1 MEEALSILWT
11 YARRQPIESNGKTIV
26 ATISQSIAAI
36 RIIMRL
42 EGWLQKNEERE
53 SEGRESEKRK
63 MMSEVPETKPSEN
76 LESGYVEEKNKVYE
90 PFAQPQLAHAAE
102 SLQLV
107 PTNDRACSTSIL
119 TESITFDRYEL
130 QSHASERATKSAS
143 TYLVAPSPSERG
155 LGERISAQKG
165 LGERI
170 SGQRGFGERISAQ
183 RDLKERISAQRGF
196 GERIRLPYH
205 EVLSRF
211 AKVSY
216 TMSKARKPYHS
227 NLRVQVAGL
236 SIQTTCN
243 QQKKQRRNAACKVK
257 ESKSISP
264 YEYSCAVSHKHS
276 KAAALMLDKNR
287 IRPPCVAL
295 IINGINH

>member
-26 ATISQSIAAI
+26 ATVSQSIAAI

-42 EGWLQKNEERE
+42 EGWLQKNE
-53 SEGRESEKRK
+53 GRESEERESKKRK
-63 MMSEVPETKPSEN
+63 MMSEAPKTKPSKN
-76 LESGYVEEKNKVYE
+76 LESGYVEEKNRVCE
-90 PFAQPQLAHAAE
+90 PFAQPQLANATE

-107 PTNDRACSTSIL
+107 PTNDSACSASIL
-119 TESITFDRYEL
+119 TENITFDQYEL
-130 QSHASERATKSAS
+130 QAHTSEGTTKSAS

-155 LGERISAQKG
+155 LGERISAQ
-165 LGERI
+165 I
-170 SGQRGFGERISAQ
+170 
-183 RDLKERISAQRGF
+183 GF

-295 IINGINH
+295 IIKILVQRVYQ

>member
-42 EGWLQKNEERE
+42 EGWLQKNE
-53 SEGRESEKRK
+53 GRESEERRMISKERK
-63 MMSEVPETKPSEN
+63 TKPSEN
-76 LESGYVEEKNKVYE
+76 LELGYVEEKNRVCE
-90 PFAQPQLAHAAE
+90 PFAQPQLTHAAE

-107 PTNDRACSTSIL
+107 PTKDSTCSTSIL
-119 TESITFDRYEL
+119 TEDITFDQYEL
-130 QSHASERATKSAS
+130 QAHASEGITKSAS
-143 TYLVAPSPSERG
+143 TYLVAPSPSKR
-155 LGERISAQKG
+155 RV
-165 LGERI
+165 
-170 SGQRGFGERISAQ
+170 GERISAQ
-183 RDLKERISAQRGF
+183 RGLR
-196 GERIRLPYH
+196 ERIRLPYH

-276 KAAALMLDKNR
+276 KAAALMPDKNR

>member
-53 SEGRESEKRK
+53 SEGRK
-63 MMSEVPETKPSEN
+63 MMSEARKIKPSEN
-76 LESGYVEEKNKVYE
+76 LELGYVEEKNRVCE
-90 PFAQPQLAHAAE
+90 PFAQPQLTHAAE

-143 TYLVAPSPSERG
+143 TYLVAPSPKER
-155 LGERISAQKG
+155 G

-227 NLRVQVAGL
+227 NLRMQVAGL

-295 IINGINH
+295 IINGINHN

>member
-42 EGWLQKNEERE
+42 EGWLQKNEGQE
-53 SEGRESEKRK
+53 SKKRK
-63 MMSEVPETKPSEN
+63 MMSEAPKTKPSEN
-76 LESGYVEEKNKVYE
+76 LESGYVEEKNRVYE
-90 PFAQPQLAHAAE
+90 PFAQLQLAHAAE
-102 SLQLV
+102 SLQPI
-107 PTNDRACSTSIL
+107 PTNNSACSVSIL
-119 TESITFDRYEL
+119 TEDITFDRYEL
-130 QSHASERATKSAS
+130 QAHASERATKSAS
-143 TYLVAPSPSERG
+143 TYLVAPSPSERR
-155 LGERISAQKG
+155 LGERISV
-165 LGERI
+165 
-170 SGQRGFGERISAQ
+170 QRDLKERISAQ

-211 AKVSY
+211 DKVSY

-287 IRPPCVAL
+287 IRPPCMAL
-295 IINGINH
+295 IIISDINH

>member
-42 EGWLQKNEERE
+42 EGWLRKN
-53 SEGRESEKRK
+53 EGRESEERRMISKERK
-63 MMSEVPETKPSEN
+63 TKPSEN
-76 LESGYVEEKNKVYE
+76 LELGYVEEKNRVYE
-90 PFAQPQLAHAAE
+90 PFAQSQLAHAAE

-107 PTNDRACSTSIL
+107 PTNDSACSASIL
-119 TESITFDRYEL
+119 TENITFDRYEL

-170 SGQRGFGERISAQ
+170 SGQRGFGERI
-183 RDLKERISAQRGF
+183 
-196 GERIRLPYH
+196 RLPYH

-216 TMSKARKPYHS
+216 TMSKARKPYHN

-276 KAAALMLDKNR
+276 KAAALMPDKNR
-287 IRPPCVAL
+287 IRPPCMAL
-295 IINGINH
+295 IIN

>member
-42 EGWLQKNEERE
+42 EGWLQK
-53 SEGRESEKRK
+53 SEGRESEERK
-63 MMSEVPETKPSEN
+63 MMSGGRKTKPSKN
-76 LESGYVEEKNKVYE
+76 LESGYVEEKNKGYE
-90 PFAQPQLAHAAE
+90 PFAQPQLAHTAE
-102 SLQLV
+102 RLQLI
-107 PTNDRACSTSIL
+107 PTNDSACSASIL
-119 TESITFDRYEL
+119 MEDITFDQYEL
-130 QSHASERATKSAS
+130 QAHTSEGATKSAS

-155 LGERISAQKG
+155 LG
-165 LGERI
+165 
-170 SGQRGFGERISAQ
+170 
-183 RDLKERISAQRGF
+183 ERISAQRGF

-216 TMSKARKPYHS
+216 TMSKVRKPYHS

-264 YEYSCAVSHKHS
+264 YEYSCTVSHKYS
-276 KAAALMLDKNR
+276 KAATLMPDKNR
-287 IRPPCVAL
+287 IRPPCITL
-295 IINGINH
+295 TISGINH

>member
-42 EGWLQKNEERE
+42 EGWLQKSEERE
-53 SEGRESEKRK
+53 SEERR
-63 MMSEVPETKPSEN
+63 MMSEAPKTKPSKN
-76 LESGYVEEKNKVYE
+76 LESGYMEEKNRVCE
-90 PFAQPQLAHAAE
+90 PFAQPQLANATE
-102 SLQLV
+102 RLQLV
-107 PTNDRACSTSIL
+107 PTNDSACSASIL
-119 TESITFDRYEL
+119 MEDITFDQYEL
-130 QSHASERATKSAS
+130 QAHASEEIIKSAS

-155 LGERISAQKG
+155 LGERISAQ
-165 LGERI
+165 
-170 SGQRGFGERISAQ
+170 RGFGDRISAQ

-196 GERIRLPYH
+196 EERIRLPYH

-276 KAAALMLDKNR
+276 KAAALMLDKKR

>member
-42 EGWLQKNEERE
+42 EGWLQK

-63 MMSEVPETKPSEN
+63 MISEARKTKPSEN
-76 LESGYVEEKNKVYE
+76 LELGYVEEKNRVYE
-90 PFAQPQLAHAAE
+90 PFAQPQLANAAE

-107 PTNDRACSTSIL
+107 PTKDRACSASRWCELVARTPREQL
-119 TESITFDRYEL
+119 T
-130 QSHASERATKSAS
+130 S
-143 TYLVAPSPSERG
+143 TYTPQPLS
-155 LGERISAQKG
+155 
-165 LGERI
+165 
-170 SGQRGFGERISAQ
+170 
-183 RDLKERISAQRGF
+183 
-196 GERIRLPYH
+196 LPYH

-227 NLRVQVAGL
+227 DLRVQVAGL

-264 YEYSCAVSHKHS
+264 YENFNMAGRIHNR
-276 KAAALMLDKNR
+276 NR
-287 IRPPCVAL
+287 IRPPCMAL
-295 IINGINH
+295 IINH

>member
-130 QSHASERATKSAS
+130 QPHASERATKSAS

-155 LGERISAQKG
+155 LGERISAQRG
-165 LGERI
+165 LG
-170 SGQRGFGERISAQ
+170 
-183 RDLKERISAQRGF
+183 ERISAQRGF
-196 GERIRLPYH
+196 RERISVQRDLKERIRLPYH

-216 TMSKARKPYHS
+216 TMSKARKPYHN

-236 SIQTTCN
+236 NIQTTCN

-276 KAAALMLDKNR
+276 KAVALMPDKNR
-287 IRPPCVAL
+287 IRPPCMAL
-295 IINGINH
+295 IIIISGINH

>member
-1 MEEALSILWT
+1 MEEALEILWT
-11 YARRQPIESNGKTIV
+11 YARREPLDSNGETVVPTINN
-26 ATISQSIAAI
+26 SIAAI

-42 EGWLQKNEERE
+42 EGWAI
-53 SEGRESEKRK
+53 GSEKRK
-63 MMSEVPETKPSEN
+63 VNSEKRATPDKPARDCWGEWQFAQHNTTNNDNDDEYTEGELLNEGELLTYSALADFAPTPAQHQYPQHNTVYNNYPSE
-76 LESGYVEEKNKVYE
+76 
-90 PFAQPQLAHAAE
+90 
-102 SLQLV
+102 
-107 PTNDRACSTSIL
+107 AC
-119 TESITFDRYEL
+119 
-130 QSHASERATKSAS
+130 AC
-143 TYLVAPSPSERG
+143 LVAPSPSERG
-155 LGERISAQKG
+155 LGERISAQ
-165 LGERI
+165 I
-170 SGQRGFGERISAQ
+170 
-183 RDLKERISAQRGF
+183 GF

-236 SIQTTCN
+236 SIQATCN

-295 IINGINH
+295 IINGIKSLISDINH

>member
-42 EGWLQKNEERE
+42 EGWLQKNEE
-53 SEGRESEKRK
+53 RESEKRK

-236 SIQTTCN
+236 SIQATCN

>member
-1 MEEALSILWT
+1 MEEAFSTLWT
-11 YARRQPIESNGKTIV
+11 YARRQPIESNVKTIV
-26 ATISQSIAAI
+26 AIISQSIAAI

-42 EGWLQKNEERE
+42 EGWLQKNEGRK
-53 SEGRESEKRK
+53 SEERK
-63 MMSEVPETKPSEN
+63 MISEAPKIKPSEN
-76 LESGYVEEKNKVYE
+76 LELGYVEEKNGVCE
-90 PFAQPQLAHAAE
+90 PFAQPQLTHAAE
-102 SLQLV
+102 SLQLA
-107 PTNDRACSTSIL
+107 PTNDSACSTSIL
-119 TESITFDRYEL
+119 TEDITFDQYEL
-130 QSHASERATKSAS
+130 QAHASEEITKSAS
-143 TYLVAPSPSERG
+143 TYLVAPSPSKRG
-155 LGERISAQKG
+155 LR
-165 LGERI
+165 
-170 SGQRGFGERISAQ
+170 
-183 RDLKERISAQRGF
+183 
-196 GERIRLPYH
+196 ERIRLPYH

-236 SIQTTCN
+236 SIQATCN

-295 IINGINH
+295 IINGIKSLISDINH

>member
-119 TESITFDRYEL
+119 TESITFDQYEL
-130 QSHASERATKSAS
+130 QAHASEGITKSAS
-143 TYLVAPSPSERG
+143 TYLVAPSPSKRR
-155 LGERISAQKG
+155 L
-165 LGERI
+165 
-170 SGQRGFGERISAQ
+170 GERISAQ
-183 RDLKERISAQRGF
+183 RDLKERTSAQRGLR
-196 GERIRLPYH
+196 ERIRLPYH

-257 ESKSISP
+257 ERKSISP
-264 YEYSCAVSHKHS
+264 YETSCEVGHKHS
-276 KAAALMLDKNR
+276 KAAALMPDKNR
-287 IRPPCVAL
+287 IRPPCMAL
-295 IINGINH
+295 IISGINH

>member
-42 EGWLQKNEERE
+42 EGWLQK
-53 SEGRESEKRK
+53 SEGRESKKRK
-63 MMSEVPETKPSEN
+63 MMSEARKIKPNEN
-76 LESGYVEEKNKVYE
+76 LESGYVEEKNGVCE
-90 PFAQPQLAHAAE
+90 PFAQPQLIHAAE

-107 PTNDRACSTSIL
+107 PTNDSACSTSIL
-119 TESITFDRYEL
+119 TEDITFDQYEL
-130 QSHASERATKSAS
+130 QAHASERASKSAS
-143 TYLVAPSPSERG
+143 TYLVASSPSERG
-155 LGERISAQKG
+155 LGERISAQRDLKG
-165 LGERI
+165 
-170 SGQRGFGERISAQ
+170 RISAQ
-183 RDLKERISAQRGF
+183 KGL

-276 KAAALMLDKNR
+276 KAVALMLDKNR

>member
-42 EGWLQKNEERE
+42 EGWLQK
-53 SEGRESEKRK
+53 SEGRESEARK
-63 MMSEVPETKPSEN
+63 TKPSEN
-76 LESGYVEEKNKVYE
+76 LELGYVEEKNRVYE
-90 PFAQPQLAHAAE
+90 PFAQPQLANAAE

-107 PTNDRACSTSIL
+107 PTNDSACSTSIL
-119 TESITFDRYEL
+119 TEDIAFDQYEL
-130 QSHASERATKSAS
+130 QAHASEGTTKSAS

-155 LGERISAQKG
+155 LG
-165 LGERI
+165 
-170 SGQRGFGERISAQ
+170 
-183 RDLKERISAQRGF
+183 DRISAQRGF
-196 GERIRLPYH
+196 GDRIRLPYH

-216 TMSKARKPYHS
+216 TMNKARKPYHIG
-227 NLRVQVAGL
+227 LRVQVAGL

-257 ESKSISP
+257 ERKSISP
-264 YEYSCAVSHKHS
+264 YETSCVVCHKHS
-276 KAAALMLDKNR
+276 KAAALMPDKNR
-287 IRPPCVAL
+287 IRPPCMAL
-295 IINGINH
+295 IISGINH

>member
-42 EGWLQKNEERE
+42 EGWLQKNE
-53 SEGRESEKRK
+53 GRESEERRMISKERK
-63 MMSEVPETKPSEN
+63 TKPSEN
-76 LESGYVEEKNKVYE
+76 LELGYVEEKNRVYE
-90 PFAQPQLAHAAE
+90 PFAQPQLANAAE

-107 PTNDRACSTSIL
+107 PTNDRACSASRWCELVARTPREQL
-119 TESITFDRYEL
+119 T
-130 QSHASERATKSAS
+130 S
-143 TYLVAPSPSERG
+143 TYTPQPLS
-155 LGERISAQKG
+155 
-165 LGERI
+165 
-170 SGQRGFGERISAQ
+170 
-183 RDLKERISAQRGF
+183 
-196 GERIRLPYH
+196 LPYH

-227 NLRVQVAGL
+227 DLRVQVAGL

-257 ESKSISP
+257 ECKSIYP
-264 YEYSCAVSHKHS
+264 YEYSRIVSHKHS
-276 KAAALMLDKNR
+276 KAAALMPDKNR
-287 IRPPCVAL
+287 IRPPCMAL
-295 IINGINH
+295 IINH

>member
-63 MMSEVPETKPSEN
+63 MMSEVPETKPSKN

-130 QSHASERATKSAS
+130 QAHASERATKSAS
-143 TYLVAPSPSERG
+143 TYLVASSPSKRG
-155 LGERISAQKG
+155 LGERISAQRG
-165 LGERI
+165 LR
-170 SGQRGFGERISAQ
+170 
-183 RDLKERISAQRGF
+183 
-196 GERIRLPYH
+196 ERIRLPYH

-236 SIQTTCN
+236 SIQATSN

-264 YEYSCAVSHKHS
+264 YEYSYAVSHKHS

>member
-26 ATISQSIAAI
+26 ATVSQSIAAI

-42 EGWLQKNEERE
+42 EGWLQK
-53 SEGRESEKRK
+53 SEGRESKKRK
-63 MMSEVPETKPSEN
+63 MMSEARKIKPNEN
-76 LESGYVEEKNKVYE
+76 LESGYVEEKNGVCE
-90 PFAQPQLAHAAE
+90 PFAQPQLIHAAE

-107 PTNDRACSTSIL
+107 PTNDSACSTSIL
-119 TESITFDRYEL
+119 TEDITFDQYEL
-130 QSHASERATKSAS
+130 QAHASERASKSAS
-143 TYLVAPSPSERG
+143 TYLVASSPSERG
-155 LGERISAQKG
+155 LGERISAQRDLKG
-165 LGERI
+165 
-170 SGQRGFGERISAQ
+170 RISAQ
-183 RDLKERISAQRGF
+183 KGL

-205 EVLSRF
+205 EVLSWF

-276 KAAALMLDKNR
+276 KAVALMLDKNR

>member
-42 EGWLQKNEERE
+42 EGWLQK

-63 MMSEVPETKPSEN
+63 MMSEERKTKLSEN
-76 LESGYVEEKNKVYE
+76 LELGYVEEKNKVYE
-90 PFAQPQLAHAAE
+90 PFAQPQLTHAAE
-102 SLQLV
+102 RLQLV
-107 PTNDRACSTSIL
+107 PTNDRACSASIL
-119 TESITFDRYEL
+119 TEDITFDQYEL
-130 QSHASERATKSAS
+130 QAHASEVATKSAS

-155 LGERISAQKG
+155 LGERISAQRG
-165 LGERI
+165 LG
-170 SGQRGFGERISAQ
+170 
-183 RDLKERISAQRGF
+183 ERISAQRGF
-196 GERIRLPYH
+196 RERISVQRDLKERIRLPYH

-216 TMSKARKPYHS
+216 TMSKARKPYHN

-236 SIQTTCN
+236 NIQTTCN

-276 KAAALMLDKNR
+276 KAVALMPDKNR
-287 IRPPCVAL
+287 IRPPCMAL
-295 IINGINH
+295 TIKILVQKVY

>member
-42 EGWLQKNEERE
+42 EGWPQK
-53 SEGRESEKRK
+53 SEGRESEERK
-63 MMSEVPETKPSEN
+63 MISKERKTKPSEN
-76 LESGYVEEKNKVYE
+76 LESGYVEEKNRVCE
-90 PFAQPQLAHAAE
+90 PFAQPQLIHAAE

-107 PTNDRACSTSIL
+107 PTNDSACSTSIL
-119 TESITFDRYEL
+119 TEDITFDQYEL
-130 QSHASERATKSAS
+130 QAHVSEGTTKSAS
-143 TYLVAPSPSERG
+143 THLVAPSPSERG
-155 LGERISAQKG
+155 LGERIST
-165 LGERI
+165 
-170 SGQRGFGERISAQ
+170 Q
-183 RDLKERISAQRGF
+183 RDLKDRISAHRGL
-196 GERIRLPYH
+196 GNRIRLPYH

-216 TMSKARKPYHS
+216 TMSKARKPYHIG
-227 NLRVQVAGL
+227 LRVQVAGL

-257 ESKSISP
+257 ERKSISP
-264 YEYSCAVSHKHS
+264 YETSCVVCHKHS
-276 KAAALMLDKNR
+276 KAAALMPDKNR
-287 IRPPCVAL
+287 IRPPCMAL
-295 IINGINH
+295 IISGINH

>member
-42 EGWLQKNEERE
+42 EGWLQK
-53 SEGRESEKRK
+53 SEGRKSEKRK
-63 MMSEVPETKPSEN
+63 MISEARKIKPNEN
-76 LESGYVEEKNKVYE
+76 LELGYVEEKNRVCE
-90 PFAQPQLAHAAE
+90 PFAQPQLTHAAE

-107 PTNDRACSTSIL
+107 PTKDSACSTSIL
-119 TESITFDRYEL
+119 TEDITFDQYEL
-130 QSHASERATKSAS
+130 QAHASEGTTKSAS
-143 TYLVAPSPSERG
+143 TYLVAPSPSKRR
-155 LGERISAQKG
+155 L
-165 LGERI
+165 
-170 SGQRGFGERISAQ
+170 GERISAQ
-183 RDLKERISAQRGF
+183 RDLKERISAQRGLR
-196 GERIRLPYH
+196 ERIRLPYH

-264 YEYSCAVSHKHS
+264 YENFNMVDRIHNI
-276 KAAALMLDKNR
+276 NR
-287 IRPPCVAL
+287 IRPPCMAL
-295 IINGINH
+295 IISGINH

>member
-42 EGWLQKNEERE
+42 EGWLQK
-53 SEGRESEKRK
+53 SEGRESEARK
-63 MMSEVPETKPSEN
+63 TKPSEN
-76 LESGYVEEKNKVYE
+76 LELGYVEEKNRVYE
-90 PFAQPQLAHAAE
+90 PFAQPQLANAAE

-107 PTNDRACSTSIL
+107 PTNDSACSTSIL
-119 TESITFDRYEL
+119 TEDIAFDQYEL
-130 QSHASERATKSAS
+130 QAHASEGTTKSAS
-143 TYLVAPSPSERG
+143 TYLVAPSPSKRR
-155 LGERISAQKG
+155 LGERISAQRG
-165 LGERI
+165 LR
-170 SGQRGFGERISAQ
+170 
-183 RDLKERISAQRGF
+183 
-196 GERIRLPYH
+196 ERIRLPYH

-216 TMSKARKPYHS
+216 TMSKARKPYHIG
-227 NLRVQVAGL
+227 LRVQVAGL

-257 ESKSISP
+257 ERKSISP
-264 YEYSCAVSHKHS
+264 YETSCVVCHKHS
-276 KAAALMLDKNR
+276 KAAALMPDKNR
-287 IRPPCVAL
+287 IRPPCMAL
-295 IINGINH
+295 IISGINH

>member
-11 YARRQPIESNGKTIV
+11 YARREPIESNGKTIV

-42 EGWLQKNEERE
+42 EGWLQK
-53 SEGRESEKRK
+53 SEGRESEERK
-63 MMSEVPETKPSEN
+63 IISKERKTEPSEN

-107 PTNDRACSTSIL
+107 PTNDSACSVSIQ
-119 TESITFDRYEL
+119 TGDITFDQYEL
-130 QSHASERATKSAS
+130 QAHASEVATKSAS

-155 LGERISAQKG
+155 LG
-165 LGERI
+165 
-170 SGQRGFGERISAQ
+170 
-183 RDLKERISAQRGF
+183 ERISAQRGF

-216 TMSKARKPYHS
+216 TMSKARKPYHID
-227 NLRVQVAGL
+227 LRVQVAGL
-236 SIQTTCN
+236 NIQTTCN

-257 ESKSISP
+257 ESKSIYP
-264 YEYSCAVSHKHS
+264 YENFNMVDRIHNR
-276 KAAALMLDKNR
+276 NR

>member
-42 EGWLQKNEERE
+42 EGWLQK
-53 SEGRESEKRK
+53 SEGRKSEERK
-63 MMSEVPETKPSEN
+63 IISKERKTKPSEN
-76 LESGYVEEKNKVYE
+76 LELGYVEEKNRVCE
-90 PFAQPQLAHAAE
+90 PFAQPQLTHAAE

-107 PTNDRACSTSIL
+107 PTKDSACSTSIL
-119 TESITFDRYEL
+119 TEDIAFDQYEL
-130 QSHASERATKSAS
+130 QAHASEGTTKSAS
-143 TYLVAPSPSERG
+143 TYLVAPSPSKRR
-155 LGERISAQKG
+155 LGERISAQRG
-165 LGERI
+165 LR
-170 SGQRGFGERISAQ
+170 
-183 RDLKERISAQRGF
+183 
-196 GERIRLPYH
+196 ERIRLPYH

-216 TMSKARKPYHS
+216 TMSKARKPYHIG
-227 NLRVQVAGL
+227 LRVQVAGL

>member
-1 MEEALSILWT
+1 MEEALSILWK

-42 EGWLQKNEERE
+42 EGWLQKNEERK
-53 SEGRESEKRK
+53 SEERESEKRK
-63 MMSEVPETKPSEN
+63 MMSEAPKTKPSEN
-76 LESGYVEEKNKVYE
+76 LESGDVEEKNKVYE

-102 SLQLV
+102 SLQPI
-107 PTNDRACSTSIL
+107 PTNNSACSASIL
-119 TESITFDRYEL
+119 TEDITFDQYEL
-130 QSHASERATKSAS
+130 QAHASEIATKSAS

-155 LGERISAQKG
+155 LGERISAQRG
-165 LGERI
+165 L
-170 SGQRGFGERISAQ
+170 
-183 RDLKERISAQRGF
+183 

-295 IINGINH
+295 IIKILVQKVYQ

>member
-42 EGWLQKNEERE
+42 EGWLQKNE
-53 SEGRESEKRK
+53 GRESEERRMISKERK
-63 MMSEVPETKPSEN
+63 TKPSEN
-76 LESGYVEEKNKVYE
+76 LELGYVEEKNRVCE
-90 PFAQPQLAHAAE
+90 PFAQPQLTHAAE

-107 PTNDRACSTSIL
+107 PTNDSTCSTSIL
-119 TESITFDRYEL
+119 TEDITFDQYEL
-130 QSHASERATKSAS
+130 QAHASEGITKSAS
-143 TYLVAPSPSERG
+143 TYLVAPSPSKRR
-155 LGERISAQKG
+155 LGERISAQRG
-165 LGERI
+165 LR
-170 SGQRGFGERISAQ
+170 
-183 RDLKERISAQRGF
+183 
-196 GERIRLPYH
+196 ERIRLPYH

-216 TMSKARKPYHS
+216 TMSKARNPYHS

-276 KAAALMLDKNR
+276 KAAALMPDKNR

>member
-42 EGWLQKNEERE
+42 EGWPQK
-53 SEGRESEKRK
+53 SEGRESEERK
-63 MMSEVPETKPSEN
+63 MISKERKTKPSEN
-76 LESGYVEEKNKVYE
+76 LESGYVEEKNRVCE
-90 PFAQPQLAHAAE
+90 PFAQPQLIHAAE

-107 PTNDRACSTSIL
+107 PTNDSACSTSIL
-119 TESITFDRYEL
+119 TEDITFDQYEL
-130 QSHASERATKSAS
+130 QAHVSEGTTKSAS
-143 TYLVAPSPSERG
+143 THLVAPSPSERG
-155 LGERISAQKG
+155 LGERIST
-165 LGERI
+165 
-170 SGQRGFGERISAQ
+170 QRDLKDRISAQ
-183 RDLKERISAQRGF
+183 RDLKDRISAQRDLKDRISAHRGL
-196 GERIRLPYH
+196 GNRIRLPYH

-216 TMSKARKPYHS
+216 TMSKARKPYHIG
-227 NLRVQVAGL
+227 LRVQVAGL

-257 ESKSISP
+257 ERKSISP
-264 YEYSCAVSHKHS
+264 YETSCVVCHKHS
-276 KAAALMLDKNR
+276 KAAALMPDKNR
-287 IRPPCVAL
+287 IRPPCMAL
-295 IINGINH
+295 IISGINH

>member
-42 EGWLQKNEERE
+42 EGWLQKNEERK
-53 SEGRESEKRK
+53 SEGQK
-63 MMSEVPETKPSEN
+63 MISEVPETKPSKN
-76 LESGYVEEKNKVYE
+76 LESGYMEEKNRVCE
-90 PFAQPQLAHAAE
+90 PFAQPQLANATE
-102 SLQLV
+102 RLQLV
-107 PTNDRACSTSIL
+107 PTNDSACSASIL
-119 TESITFDRYEL
+119 MEDITFDQYEL
-130 QSHASERATKSAS
+130 QAHASEGIIKSAS
-143 TYLVAPSPSERG
+143 TYLVAPSPKERG
-155 LGERISAQKG
+155 LGERISAQ
-165 LGERI
+165 
-170 SGQRGFGERISAQ
+170 RGFE
-183 RDLKERISAQRGF
+183 ERISAQRGF
-196 GERIRLPYH
+196 RERICLPYH

-257 ESKSISP
+257 ESKSISS
-264 YEYSCAVSHKHS
+264 YEYSCTVSHKHS
-276 KAAALMLDKNR
+276 KAATLMPDKNR
-287 IRPPCVAL
+287 IRPPCMAL
-295 IINGINH
+295 IISGINH

>member
-42 EGWLQKNEERE
+42 EGWLQKNEERK

-63 MMSEVPETKPSEN
+63 MVSEARKIKPSKN
-76 LESGYVEEKNKVYE
+76 LELGYVEERNKVYE
-90 PFAQPQLAHAAE
+90 PFAQPQLANATE

-107 PTNDRACSTSIL
+107 PTNDSACSASIL
-119 TESITFDRYEL
+119 MEDITFDQYEL
-130 QSHASERATKSAS
+130 QAHSSEIATKSAS

-155 LGERISAQKG
+155 LGERISAQ
-165 LGERI
+165 
-170 SGQRGFGERISAQ
+170 RGFEERISAQ
-183 RDLKERISAQRGF
+183 RDLKKRISAQRGF
-196 GERIRLPYH
+196 VERIRLPYH

-216 TMSKARKPYHS
+216 TMSKARKPYHIG
-227 NLRVQVAGL
+227 LRVQVAGL
-236 SIQTTCN
+236 NIQTTCN

-257 ESKSISP
+257 ESKSIYP
-264 YEYSCAVSHKHS
+264 YETSCVVGHKHS
-276 KAAALMLDKNR
+276 KAAALMPDKNR
-287 IRPPCVAL
+287 IRPPCMAL
-295 IINGINH
+295 IINH